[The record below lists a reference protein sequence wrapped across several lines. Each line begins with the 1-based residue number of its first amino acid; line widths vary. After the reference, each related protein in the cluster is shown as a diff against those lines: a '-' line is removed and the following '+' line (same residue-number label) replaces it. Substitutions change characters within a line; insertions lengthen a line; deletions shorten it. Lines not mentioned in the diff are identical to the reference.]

1 MPPRLNDR
9 SVTGTL
15 GAGGW
20 EEREGEQQFRRE
32 QRARAGKGE
41 NDRGLHSVIVFFLLL
56 SSNPEFNRLIRESKE
71 KNLSLRELAF
81 IVHIW
86 VLIFLDLD

>member
-1 MPPRLNDR
+1 MTVN
-9 SVTGTL
+9 V
-15 GAGGW
+15 
-20 EEREGEQQFRRE
+20 E
-32 QRARAGKGE
+32 QRVVEEEGQKREESAFS
-41 NDRGLHSVIVFFLLL
+41 DSFFLL
-56 SSNPEFNRLIRESKE
+56 SSNPEVNRLIRKNKE